1 MKGFFNRLLRIDLTN
16 QSYEYEEIP
25 DEVLKKTLGGKGLG
39 VHYLLKENPKG
50 VDPCGPDSRVIINVG
65 PVTGT
70 KLWGQSRYA
79 VFAKSPATG
88 GYGESYCGGSL
99 APKINA
105 CGADAIILTG
115 KSPMLTYLKIEDS
128 GVTFENA
135 EMLTGKN
142 SDEAEKYILAHSNE
156 GAGAMVIGPAGENQV
171 RFACIKSDIWRSV
184 GRGGMGAVF
193 GSKNLKGI
201 SFSGTKKTEIA
212 NPTLFKKLNQLI
224 AKNGKASPGSLLYRQ
239 LGTPMMV
246 NLLNKNKAFPTE
258 YWKSGQF
265 ENYES
270 INSDYM
276 QEHCE
281 VKADNCPNCFLRCT
295 KKTKILKGRHEGL
308 FLEGPEYETLYAIG
322 GLNRIDSL
330 EEVAYLNDICDK
342 IGVDTMSAGNMAA
355 FAIEAFKRGKSD
367 FEIDYNQPDKV
378 AELFHLIANRE
389 GIGAVL
395 AKGIKEAAKE
405 LDLEDIAIHVKG
417 LEPSGYD
424 PRTLKGMALSYATSA
439 RGACH
444 LRGTFYKAELAGLI
458 DKDQIEGKAEMH
470 IDFEDRSALFDCM
483 ILCRFFRDLIMWDE
497 LGMIVEAIMGVKMTK
512 EELQILANNIT
523 QNTRKYNLQE
533 GLDAST
539 DTLPKRMFKEA
550 TKEGEAI
557 SEDDLAIM
565 LGEYN
570 QIRESRMQ

>member
-16 QSYEYEEIP
+16 QSFEYEEIP
-25 DEVLKKTLGGKGLG
+25 DEVFKKTLGGKGLG
-39 VHYLLKENPKG
+39 VHYLLNENPVG
-50 VDPCGPDSRVIINVG
+50 VDPCGPESRVIIAIG
-65 PVTGT
+65 PATGT
-70 KLWGQSRYA
+70 KLWGQSRFA

-105 CGADAIILTG
+105 CGSDAIILTG
-115 KSPMLTYLKIEDS
+115 KSPELTYLKIEDNR
-128 GVTFENA
+128 VIFESA
-135 EMLTGKN
+135 EMLGGKN
-142 SDEAEKYILAHSNE
+142 SDESEKYILDHSE
-156 GAGAMVIGPAGENQV
+156 DGAGAMVIGPAGESQV

-193 GSKNLKGI
+193 GGKNLKGI
-201 SFSGTKKTEIA
+201 SFFGTQKTEIA
-212 NPTLFKKLNQLI
+212 NPDLFKKVNKLI
-224 AKNGKASPGSLLYRQ
+224 AKNGKESPGSALYRQ

-258 YWKSGQF
+258 YWKSGLF
-265 ENYES
+265 EEHES
-270 INSDYM
+270 INADYM
-276 QEHCE
+276 QENCE

-295 KKTKILKGRHEGL
+295 KKTRILKGRHKGL
-308 FLEGPEYETLYAIG
+308 FLEGPEYETFYAIG
-322 GLNRIDSL
+322 GLNRIDSM
-330 EEVAYLNDICDK
+330 EEIAYLNDVCDK

-355 FAIEAFKRGKSD
+355 FAIEAFKLGKSD
-367 FEIDYNQPDKV
+367 FEIDYNQPDKIV
-378 AELFHLIANRE
+378 ELLALIVKRE

-395 AKGIKEAAKE
+395 AKGIKEASHE
-405 LDLEDIAIHVKG
+405 LGLEDIAVHVKG

-483 ILCRFFRDLIMWDE
+483 ILCRFFRDLIQWDE
-497 LGMIVEAIMGVKMTK
+497 LGMIIEAIMGLKMTK
-512 EELQILANNIT
+512 GELQIIANRIT
-523 QNTRKYNLQE
+523 QNTRKYNQQE
-533 GLDAST
+533 GLDSTT
-539 DTLPKRMFKEA
+539 DTLPKRMFNEA
-550 TKEGEAI
+550 TKEGESI
-557 SEDDLAIM
+557 SEADLISM
-565 LGEYN
+565 VNDYN
-570 QIRESRMQ
+570 QIRESRV